1 MYPSFLRF
9 TLTLTFIFTLLSPIL
24 CTQAPTTNLTP
35 TTIPIAVGLHG
46 ALSFSPNSTSA
57 SVGDILEFRF
67 FNGSAPHSVVSG
79 PFGTP
84 CLPGSGG
91 FFSGYLEGNDTFSVT
106 VTTTD
111 PIWYYC
117 SAHKHCQYGMV
128 GVINPPVKAPN
139 STLAQYAMAAK
150 GVAMAGAPPEVTGG
164 VAGNGSVAASSS
176 AVAPVKPVPTG
187 GVGRSS
193 IAAGGVGIWIVGGVV
208 GAW

>member
-1 MYPSFLRF
+1 VP
-9 TLTLTFIFTLLSPIL
+9 
-24 CTQAPTTNLTP
+24 NLQ
-35 TTIPIAVGLHG
+35 
-46 ALSFSPNSTSA
+46 
-57 SVGDILEFRF
+57 
-67 FNGSAPHSVVSG
+67 
-79 PFGTP
+79 
-84 CLPGSGG
+84 
-91 FFSGYLEGNDTFSVT
+91 NDTFSVT

-128 GVINPPVKAPN
+128 GYVYPPSPPHYPTYSSRLPRKTNNPLTSHTSVINPPVKAPN